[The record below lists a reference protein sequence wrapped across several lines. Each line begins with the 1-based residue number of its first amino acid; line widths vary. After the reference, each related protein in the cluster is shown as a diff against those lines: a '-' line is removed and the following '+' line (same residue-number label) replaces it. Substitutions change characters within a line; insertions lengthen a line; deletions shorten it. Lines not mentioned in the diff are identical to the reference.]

1 MRCWLRP
8 AAMNDGHESDCWRAH
23 ESAAYQQPHH
33 QRLEKGPQPAKS
45 AEMAVA
51 SATDITSGSA
61 GVEKKLASS
70 SLEQRHDFRLR

>member
-1 MRCWLRP
+1 MRCWLRS
-8 AAMNDGHESDCWRAH
+8 AAMNDGHESDCRRAAPMR
-23 ESAAYQQPHH
+23 EADHH
-33 QRLEKGPQPAKS
+33 QRLKKGPQPAKS